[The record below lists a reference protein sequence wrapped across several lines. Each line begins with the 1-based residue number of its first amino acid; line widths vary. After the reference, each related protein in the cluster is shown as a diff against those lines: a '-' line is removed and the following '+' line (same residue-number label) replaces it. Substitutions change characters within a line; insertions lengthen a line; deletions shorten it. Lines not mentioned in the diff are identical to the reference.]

1 MQIWDLS
8 VPHIPAKQT
17 YTLHP
22 RYPIRHVLWRP
33 GYECEVAVISNPE
46 LAPPAAKT
54 DVSKLATTPPF
65 LSRSSSSITLDT
77 LSTVTD
83 TDSLHPPV
91 SPMENKGYASV
102 PVVDDTIEIW
112 DVRRAWV
119 AKWSIR
125 GSGAEGSL
133 TGTHLPRPGFTRCDT
148 RARRRLS

>member
-1 MQIWDLS
+1 
-8 VPHIPAKQT
+8 VPSSDSHIPAKLA
-17 YTLHP
+17 YTLHT
-22 RYPIRHVLWRP
+22 RYPVRHILWRP
-33 GYECEVAVISNPE
+33 GYECEIAVVSNPE
-46 LAPPAAKT
+46 LAPPAKT
-54 DVSKLATTPPF
+54 DVSKLAATPPF
-65 LSRSSSSITLDT
+65 LSRSVSSSTIDT

-119 AKWSIR
+119 AKWSIN

-133 TGTHLPRPGFTRCDT
+133 AGTLLPRPSCTRRDT
-148 RARRRLS
+148 RARRRLL